1 MEQTNLKTAG
11 LIRRLGVK
19 ALVVAVIGGVVG
31 LGRFGSLGALGAV
44 VGALGA
50 WFYAWGYIKSHL
62 ARVDRDHFFDPQ
74 LARSAV
80 LRMVLIALLGA
91 GMYALGRDALV
102 AFLVSFALAFLV
114 LVGTEIP
121 RMTQVLRARGLIGG
135 R

>member
-1 MEQTNLKTAG
+1 MEQTNLTHGG
-11 LIRRLGVK
+11 LIRRLGLK
-19 ALVVAVIGGVVG
+19 ALVVGAVGGVAG
-31 LGRFGSLGALGAV
+31 LGRFGPIGALGAV
-44 VGALGA
+44 AGSLGA
-50 WFYAWGYIKSHL
+50 CFYAWGYITSHL
-62 ARVDRDHFFDPQ
+62 ERLERERFFDSK

-102 AFLVSFALAFLV
+102 AFLISFALAFLV

-121 RMTQVLRARGLIGG
+121 RMTQVLRARGVIGG